1 MKRTVLCIEDDEL
14 NRRLVARVLRS
25 RSDVSVLAAASGE
38 VGVRI
43 ARERLPNL
51 ILLDRRLPDRRG
63 VDVLR
68 ELKSTAKTARIPVVV
83 LSGDSDRKAVT
94 EVLEL
99 GAEEFISK
107 PYDMD
112 ELLRVVDRFC
122 GVTGPGG

>member
-25 RSDVSVLAAASGE
+25 RSDVSVLAAASGK

-43 ARERLPNL
+43 ARERLPDL
-51 ILLDRRLPDRRG
+51 ILLDRRLPDRCG

-68 ELKSTAKTARIPVVV
+68 ELKSMATTARIPGVV
-83 LSGDSDRKAVT
+83 LSGDSDRRAVT

-112 ELLRVVDRFC
+112 ELVRVVDRFC
-122 GVTGPGG
+122 GVTAPGG

>member
-25 RSDVSVLAAASGE
+25 RSDVSVLAAASGK

-43 ARERLPNL
+43 ARERLPDL
-51 ILLDRRLPDRRG
+51 ILLDRRLPDRCG

-68 ELKSTAKTARIPVVV
+68 ELKSMATTARIPVVV
-83 LSGDSDRKAVT
+83 LSGDSDRRAVT

>member
-25 RSDVSVLAAASGE
+25 RSDVSVLAAASGK

-43 ARERLPNL
+43 ARERLPDL
-51 ILLDRRLPDRRG
+51 ILLDRRLPDRCG

-68 ELKSTAKTARIPVVV
+68 ELKSMATTARIPVVV
-83 LSGDSDRKAVT
+83 LSGDSDRRAVT

-122 GVTGPGG
+122 GMPEPGG

>member
-1 MKRTVLCIEDDEL
+1 MKRTVLCIEDDEV

-25 RSDVSVLAAASGE
+25 RSDVYVLAADSGK

-43 ARERLPNL
+43 ARERLPDL
-51 ILLDRRLPDRRG
+51 ILLDRRLPDRCG

-68 ELKSTAKTARIPVVV
+68 ELKSMATTARIPVVV
-83 LSGDSDRKAVT
+83 LSGDSDRRAVT

>member
-25 RSDVSVLAAASGE
+25 RSDVSVLAAASGK

-51 ILLDRRLPDRRG
+51 ILLDRRLPDRCG

-68 ELKSTAKTARIPVVV
+68 ELKSMATTARIPVVV

-107 PYDMD
+107 PFDMD

-122 GVTGPGG
+122 GLSEPGG